1 MRRCWLLTTVGLIAM
16 ASLATGAETFSPEQL
31 EFFEK
36 RVRPILVE
44 HCHECHGSA
53 KQKASLRVDSRA
65 ALLKGGDSGPAL
77 VPGKPGEGYFVDAIN
92 YGEMYKMPPRGKLP
106 AEQIATLTEWVRM
119 GAPWP
124 DEKPAEVAK
133 ADEKFDLQARAQHWS
148 FQPLR
153 RVEPPPA
160 GDPRWNTNTI
170 DRWVF
175 AKLAAAGLQPA
186 AHADTATLLRRVSF
200 DLIGL
205 PPQPGDVASF
215 VETCRVAQK
224 RKAESGKPTDR
235 QAAFDIPLSAWEPIV
250 DRLLASPQYGER
262 WARHWL
268 DLVRY
273 AETAGHEFDFEIPEA
288 YEYRDYVIRAL
299 NDDLPYH
306 QFVREHLA
314 GDLLS
319 PPRRHPTEKFNES
332 ILGTSFFYLGESK
345 HSPVDIRADECERV
359 DNQVDVLGKTFLGL
373 TMGCARCHDH
383 KFDPIRA
390 ADYYALCGYIQSSRY
405 SETYIDDP
413 TQRQQLATQLIDLH
427 TKQNVA
433 WSKEHP
439 LKDAPPPTALPKS
452 VRPFGQS
459 SHAPW
464 FVQGEAFG
472 AAPTRAPQVHV
483 SVVNKQPTLTVVP
496 AGVVHSGLL
505 SNRYRG
511 VLRSPT
517 FKIAEGAIWYR
528 LAGDA
533 TKINLIIDNFQRIR
547 SPIYGGLTIGV
558 KSPDKFNWVRQ
569 DVSKWVGHDAYIE
582 LVDDNDGWLAL
593 DAIVYGDRPAKDDP
607 DRQLTAQLI
616 EPLSPL
622 SALFDEQQKLE
633 GQIRYTRRAMVMT
646 DGTGENEHILIR
658 GNHKL
663 LGEEVPRRFLEVLGS
678 QSSKAVQG
686 SGRLEL
692 AEQIVSPK
700 NPLTARV
707 IVNRVWKHH
716 FGVGLVPTVDDFGH
730 MGLPP
735 THPELLDDLA
745 SEFMADGWS
754 LKRLHR
760 RILLSQTYRQA
771 SHSDARSDQLDPQN
785 KLLHRMNV
793 QRLEAEII
801 RDNVLAVAGSLVNK
815 PFGPS
820 VMPHLTPFMDGRGR
834 PGRSGPLDG
843 EGRRSIYL
851 GVRRNFLNPLFLAFD
866 YPVPFATMGRRT
878 VSNVPAQALA
888 MLNNPLVQEQSR
900 KWAERVVKTGPSD
913 ASGRI
918 NLMYVSA
925 LGRSPDQDELL
936 DAKAF
941 IEAQQTEYG
950 AKDEV
955 RAWIDLAHV
964 IFNLKEFIF
973 IR

>member
-1 MRRCWLLTTVGLIAM
+1 MRLCWLLTVVWFAGA

-53 KQKASLRVDSRA
+53 KQKAGLRVDSRA

-124 DEKPAEVAK
+124 DEKPAEVVK
-133 ADEKFDLQARAQHWS
+133 KEEKFDLQARAQHWS
-148 FQPLR
+148 FQPIR
-153 RVEPPPA
+153 RVEPPQA
-160 GDPRWNTNTI
+160 SDPRWNTNPI
-170 DRWVF
+170 DRFVY
-175 AKLAAAGLQPA
+175 AKLAAAMLKPA
-186 AHADTATLLRRVSF
+186 APADAATLLRRVNF

-205 PPQPGDVASF
+205 PPKPEDVEHFTSF
-215 VETCRVAQK
+215 NGTIK
-224 RKAESGKPTDR
+224 DSSLSESAYESLIDG
-235 QAAFDIPLSAWEPIV
+235 
-250 DRLLASPQYGER
+250 LLTSPQYGER

-273 AETAGHEFDFEIPEA
+273 AETAGHEFDFEMPEA

-299 NDDLPYH
+299 NDDLPYS

-314 GDLLS
+314 GDLLN

-332 ILGTSFFYLGESK
+332 ILGTSFFYLGEGK

-405 SETYIDDP
+405 SETYVDDP
-413 TQRQQLATQLIDLH
+413 TQRQQLATQLIELH
-427 TKQNVA
+427 TKQYAA
-433 WSKEHP
+433 WRKDHSP
-439 LKDAPPPTALPKS
+439 KDAPPPTAMPKS
-452 VRPFGQS
+452 VSPFGQS

-472 AAPTRAPQVHV
+472 AAPTRSPQVQV
-483 SVVNKQPTLTVVP
+483 SLLNKQPTVTVVP

-528 LAGDA
+528 LAGDS

-582 LVDDNDGWLAL
+582 LVDDNDGWLAV

-622 SALFDEQQKLE
+622 STLFDEQQKLE
-633 GQIRYTRRAMVMT
+633 GQIRYTRRAVVMT
-646 DGTGENEHILIR
+646 DGTGENERILIR

-678 QSSKAVQG
+678 QSTKAVQG

-692 AEQIVSPK
+692 AEQIVSSK

-730 MGLPP
+730 MGQPP
-735 THPELLDDLA
+735 THPELLDYLA
-745 SEFMADGWS
+745 SEFMAADGWS

-760 RILLSQTYRQA
+760 RIMLSQTYRQA
-771 SHSDARSDQLDPQN
+771 SHSDAQSEQLDPEN

-801 RDNVLAVAGSLVNK
+801 RDNVLAIAGSLNNK
-815 PFGPS
+815 SFGPS

-866 YPVPFATMGRRT
+866 YPVPFATIGRRT

-913 ASGRI
+913 ASKRI
-918 NLMYVSA
+918 ELMYIAA
-925 LGRSPDQDELL
+925 LGRSPDAEELNE
-936 DAKAF
+936 AKAF
-941 IEAQQTEYG
+941 VDAQQTEYG
-950 AKDEV
+950 PKDEV
-955 RAWIDLAHV
+955 RAWTDLAHV